1 MTHQGG
7 NIKPRSL
14 CPAQVNYEGSSQ
26 HPRSWW
32 KGLRSSLWP
41 SKAQFLQLLS
51 LAHCTLPMV
60 GMLKASPTSFLH
72 PNLHLRIC
80 LVSSSQET
88 QTGRFILYSFFY
100 CCVANHHKYK
110 QLETRQINTL
120 LHNKNL
126 AYVSSV
132 LHSGFSK
139 ADIKLLASYPHLEAF
154 LGRISIYKLSQ
165 VATRVHFPVFSRFLC
180 LASCLLAYKN
190 LLSHGLLH
198 QSSHAIT

>member
-14 CPAQVNYEGSSQ
+14 CPVQVNYEGSSQ

-51 LAHCTLPMV
+51 LAHFTLPMV

-139 ADIKLLASYPHLEAF
+139 ADINQIVGL
-154 LGRISIYKLSQ
+154 ISSSGG
-165 VATRVHFPVFSRFLC
+165 FSREDIHLQTFSGC
-180 LASCLLAYKN
+180 
-190 LLSHGLLH
+190 H
-198 QSSHAIT
+198 QSSFPCVFKVPLSC